1 MHNGDGGES
10 SGGAGCGVLPLPL
23 VAALGRF
30 R

>member
-10 SGGAGCGVLPLPL
+10 SSSAGGGVLPLPL
-23 VAALGRF
+23 VALGRF